1 MKSIT
6 VLLLFTF
13 LATTFA
19 VFSLDGPHGDG
30 RFLAHPASPSTKAC
44 PVDTFHM
51 LKLVNGEIANY
62 DKANSV
68 FKDPF
73 LSFDDSGNSACVA
86 CAKATLLD
94 DVTTGFKVR
103 ITTATGD
110 SDDLN
115 RLECCYNGDGDTT
128 DAKVCREQLRA
139 YQEGC
144 LDSGAYASGTNVEGY
159 GGGSCT

>member
-19 VFSLDGPHGDG
+19 AFSLDGPHGDG
-30 RFLAHPASPSTKAC
+30 RFLAHPASASAKAC
-44 PVDTFHM
+44 PEDKFH
-51 LKLVNGEIANY
+51 KLTLVSGEIANY
-62 DKANSV
+62 DKANGE
-68 FKDPF
+68 FKDPN
-73 LSFDDSGNSACVA
+73 DYDGSGASACVA
-86 CAKATLLD
+86 CAKAALLD
-94 DVTTGFKVR
+94 DTATGFKIR

-110 SDDLN
+110 STDLN

-144 LDSGAYASGTNVEGY
+144 LDTGIYAAGTNAEGY
-159 GGGSCT
+159 GGGSCS